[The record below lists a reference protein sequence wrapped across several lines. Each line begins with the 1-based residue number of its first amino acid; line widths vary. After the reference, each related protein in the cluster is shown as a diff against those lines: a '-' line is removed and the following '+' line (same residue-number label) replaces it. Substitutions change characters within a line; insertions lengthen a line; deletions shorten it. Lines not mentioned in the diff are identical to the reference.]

1 MDIQA
6 EPKLSDRDEFA
17 LAKYYVRM
25 LRIIAHEQV
34 RQRKL
39 LEAVITA
46 FITQSSEEP

>member
-1 MDIQA
+1 MTR
-6 EPKLSDRDEFA
+6 EPPSRLNERDEYA

-25 LRIIAHEQV
+25 LRAIAHEQI